1 MSANAKSETT
11 SSPPALEHNNSGV
24 QGKLVKAYLVS
35 VTDAEHT
42 LELAAALLD
51 EGVKPEDLSVVVD
64 ESYAARISG
73 AGNGSAPR
81 LESDLVTDPSS
92 TEDLTF
98 ASTGELEMERSY
110 EAADNR
116 EGILYESEIGG
127 GISTASFDD
136 SVSGIDEM
144 DSSQEMAEETLH
156 PLGDFDART
165 AASGPDADLEETP
178 GSNDPKSSP
187 TGIHGQEA
195 GLSVGVL
202 AALIPAVVPGLG
214 LVMGDG
220 PLASDL
226 LAEEDKAIEKG
237 ILPFL
242 EAQGLEEP
250 DATRFGAI
258 LASGGG
264 ILEVSAASGE
274 ASHRQILDVLE
285 SQNHSRYLIVDIE

>member
-1 MSANAKSETT
+1 M
-11 SSPPALEHNNSGV
+11 
-24 QGKLVKAYLVS
+24 KAYLVS

-42 LELAAALLD
+42 LELAAALLE

-64 ESYAARISG
+64 EVIAGRV
-73 AGNGSAPR
+73 AGNGNGSTPR
-81 LESDLVTDPSS
+81 LESDLVTDPSR

-136 SVSGIDEM
+136 SVSGIEEM
-144 DSSQEMAEETLH
+144 DSSEEMAEEILH
-156 PLGDFDART
+156 PLGDYDART
-165 AASGPDADLEETP
+165 AASGPDAELEDTP

-195 GLSVGVL
+195 GLGVGVL
-202 AALIPAVVPGLG
+202 AALIPAVVPGVG
-214 LVMGDG
+214 VVMGDG

-226 LAEEDKAIEKG
+226 LAEEDKAIDRG
-237 ILPFL
+237 VAPFL
-242 EAQGLEEP
+242 KTQGLDDTEANKFE
-250 DATRFGAI
+250 AT

-285 SQNHSRYLIVDIE
+285 SQNHSRYLVVDLE